1 MSNVIDI
8 NELRKKAESIS
19 KPKDLKAFIEA
30 QHELIGKL
38 QRDLIFLQDKLKD
51 AERLL
56 LSAPKTQLS
65 VSPEEMICIE
75 QIEMLRN
82 RSYGRELSL
91 DEVKRLDLLVK
102 NLRLIREQSTQVL
115 NTTAYEH
122 IKEDELLSIAAKSE
136 DR

>member
-8 NELRKKAESIS
+8 SELRKKYESLN

-30 QHELIGKL
+30 QHQLISKL
-38 QRDLIFLQDKLKD
+38 QQDMEFLQQKLKE
-51 AERLL
+51 AEKLL
-56 LSAPKTQLS
+56 ISPKAQNILT
-65 VSPEEMICIE
+65 PEEVICVE
-75 QIEMLRN
+75 QIDMLRN

-102 NLRLIREQSTQVL
+102 NLRLIREQSTQVV

-122 IKEDELLSIAAKSE
+122 IKEDELLTIAAKSE
-136 DR
+136 N